1 MFQHPSIKAR
11 IGVLVSA
18 LMLACSMAIAA
29 EPDEGVQ
36 VLKFDRPA
44 NVASMPENFRTN
56 QSDFKRVHGD
66 VYPTREG
73 LEELNDSGSSVFSKN
88 EFQSLLKQIPA
99 DKKDIVVV
107 DLRDESH
114 GYINGHAV
122 SWYSRYKT
130 FNKGLSAEQVM
141 EREEELLKAAQKAG
155 TVEVAM
161 QAKDKSNSFVAP
173 IQVESVM
180 TEKELVE
187 SQGAKYYRI
196 PIMDY
201 SAPTRA
207 NIDQFV
213 AFYKSL
219 PKGTWLHFHCEA
231 GVGRTTIAL
240 SMVDMIHNAT
250 KLSYD
255 EIMTREVLLGGQDVR
270 QSAATTTDPYKKVNY
285 PKRAAFTQHFYDYAK
300 AHPALDITWSQWC
313 DQQGYDF

>member
-141 EREEELLKAAQKAG
+141 EREEALLKAAQKAG

-161 QAKDKSNSFVAP
+161 QAKDKSNSSVAP
-173 IQVESVM
+173 IQGESVM
-180 TEKELVE
+180 KEKELGE
-187 SQGAKYYRI
+187 PQGAKNYRI
-196 PIMDY
+196 P
-201 SAPTRA
+201 
-207 NIDQFV
+207 
-213 AFYKSL
+213 
-219 PKGTWLHFHCEA
+219 
-231 GVGRTTIAL
+231 
-240 SMVDMIHNAT
+240 SM
-250 KLSYD
+250 
-255 EIMTREVLLGGQDVR
+255 G
-270 QSAATTTDPYKKVNY
+270 
-285 PKRAAFTQHFYDYAK
+285 
-300 AHPALDITWSQWC
+300 
-313 DQQGYDF
+313 

>member
-1 MFQHPSIKAR
+1 M
-11 IGVLVSA
+11 
-18 LMLACSMAIAA
+18 
-29 EPDEGVQ
+29 
-36 VLKFDRPA
+36 
-44 NVASMPENFRTN
+44 
-56 QSDFKRVHGD
+56 
-66 VYPTREG
+66 
-73 LEELNDSGSSVFSKN
+73 FSKN

-141 EREEELLKAAQKAG
+141 EREEALLKAAQKAG

-240 SMVDMIHNAT
+240 SMVDMIHNAA

-270 QSAATTTDPYKKVNY
+270 QSAATTSDPYKKANY

>member
-141 EREEELLKAAQKAG
+141 EREEALLKAAQKAG

-173 IQVESVM
+173 IQVQSDM
-180 TEKELVE
+180 TDKEHV
-187 SQGAKYYRI
+187 Q
-196 PIMDY
+196 
-201 SAPTRA
+201 T
-207 NIDQFV
+207 
-213 AFYKSL
+213 
-219 PKGTWLHFHCEA
+219 A
-231 GVGRTTIAL
+231 G
-240 SMVDMIHNAT
+240 S
-250 KLSYD
+250 
-255 EIMTREVLLGGQDVR
+255 
-270 QSAATTTDPYKKVNY
+270 
-285 PKRAAFTQHFYDYAK
+285 
-300 AHPALDITWSQWC
+300 
-313 DQQGYDF
+313 